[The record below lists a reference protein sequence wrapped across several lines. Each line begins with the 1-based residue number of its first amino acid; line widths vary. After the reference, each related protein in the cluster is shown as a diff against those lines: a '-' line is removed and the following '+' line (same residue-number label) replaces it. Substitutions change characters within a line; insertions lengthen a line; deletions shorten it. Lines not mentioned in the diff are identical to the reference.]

1 MNTGQL
7 DHKFSGPELAMC
19 TVRRTAIHAAGSV
32 HNISL
37 FAVIWNPKCIL
48 YRAWQAYTVVLPSK
62 ETGSLHPLSAVYR
75 LPHRWHHRN
84 GHAVDVLCALLNCDE
99 FCHFY
104 LAMICM
110 RGTSHRPVS
119 VSVCLSQVGVLLKR
133 LNVGSHK
140 QNHTIAQELYFS
152 GAKDLYEIRPG
163 SPLRWHQM
171 QVGWVKIGDFW
182 QITGYISK
190 TVQGRHIVSIKVE

>member
-1 MNTGQL
+1 
-7 DHKFSGPELAMC
+7 
-19 TVRRTAIHAAGSV
+19 
-32 HNISL
+32 
-37 FAVIWNPKCIL
+37 
-48 YRAWQAYTVVLPSK
+48 
-62 ETGSLHPLSAVYR
+62 
-75 LPHRWHHRN
+75 
-84 GHAVDVLCALLNCDE
+84 VDVLCALLNCDE

-140 QNHTIAQELYFS
+140 QKHTIAQELYFS

-163 SPLRWHQM
+163 SPPTM
-171 QVGWVKIGDFW
+171 APNAGGVG
-182 QITGYISK
+182 QNRRLLTNNRLYIENG
-190 TVQGRHIVSIKVE
+190 TR